1 MNIRT
6 VERQIAKA
14 RMTIMGVGNV
24 NRKLSLKNHEGRK
37 NWRVALFGK
46 TGEDAHRAQMNHGRL
61 LKAKAQGQAVI
72 KKRKIR
78 KVEA

>member
-14 RMTIMGVGNV
+14 RMTIMGIGNV
-24 NRKLSLKNHEGRK
+24 NRKMRLRK
-37 NWRVALFGK
+37 DGIPNWVRALYGK
-46 TGEDAHRAQMNHGRL
+46 TGESAHRAQMNHGRL